1 LLDRRRHLRRARRP
15 VLWPPDALPPSLQLI
30 AYDAKELAE
39 RDGKTLA
46 EIDRAPTLPPKIWL
60 DVQGLAD
67 LELIRALG
75 ERCGL
80 HPLTIADIV
89 HVDQRPKVESYDD
102 YLFIVLRLPH
112 RDDGLL
118 TEQISF
124 VLGQSFVL
132 TFQERPGDCFDPV
145 RERLRSAASPLRERG
160 SDYLAYRL
168 IDALVDNYFR
178 ILERLGEL
186 IEDLEERV
194 RGAPAAGRVSAIH
207 RTRRQ
212 LLELRRVLWPQREVV
227 HLLAQEG
234 MPCIDPATRVFFRD
248 CADHAFQLMDMIKV
262 QRELAASLLD
272 LHLSSLSARMN
283 EIMKLLTMIATIFIP
298 LGFIASLYGMNLD
311 PEASPYNMPELEW
324 RFGYLYALALMG
336 ALARG
341 LVGFFYRQAGSVA
354 ATTTQTTAP
363 PHPTRRH
370 EAGVRDRQ
378 M

>member
-118 TEQISF
+118 S
-124 VLGQSFVL
+124 S
-132 TFQERPGDCFDPV
+132 
-145 RERLRSAASPLRERG
+145 RSRSCSGRAS
-160 SDYLAYRL
+160 S
-168 IDALVDNYFR
+168 
-178 ILERLGEL
+178 
-186 IEDLEERV
+186 
-194 RGAPAAGRVSAIH
+194 
-207 RTRRQ
+207 
-212 LLELRRVLWPQREVV
+212 
-227 HLLAQEG
+227 
-234 MPCIDPATRVFFRD
+234 
-248 CADHAFQLMDMIKV
+248 
-262 QRELAASLLD
+262 
-272 LHLSSLSARMN
+272 
-283 EIMKLLTMIATIFIP
+283 
-298 LGFIASLYGMNLD
+298 
-311 PEASPYNMPELEW
+311 
-324 RFGYLYALALMG
+324 
-336 ALARG
+336 
-341 LVGFFYRQAGSVA
+341 
-354 ATTTQTTAP
+354 
-363 PHPTRRH
+363 
-370 EAGVRDRQ
+370 
-378 M
+378 